1 MTFTYT
7 ELLKNAS
14 PLRGGQYATFAM
26 GDISATSGAVHNLVS
41 TTLASVVH
49 ATVNVYGAH
58 QTSACITSVSS
69 NGMITI
75 AVGAACSGS
84 WTAFGN

>member
-7 ELLKNAS
+7 ELLKKAS
-14 PLRGGQYATFAM
+14 PLRGGPYSAFAM
-26 GDISATSGAVHNLVS
+26 GDIGATAHGTLNLVS

-49 ATVNVYGAH
+49 ATINVYGAQ

-69 NGMITI
+69 NGMIAI
-75 AVGAACSGS
+75 ALAGACSGS

>member
-14 PLRGGQYATFAM
+14 PLRGGPYAAFAM

-49 ATVNVYGAH
+49 ATINVYGAD
-58 QTSACITSVSS
+58 QQSACITSVST
-69 NGMITI
+69 NGMIAI
-75 AVGAACSGS
+75 AVGTACSGS